1 MCTTP
6 RAPARTGPPELET
19 PRMRFTPS
27 LVLLALAAMPAA
39 AQAPRPVAAPAATAA
54 TAAASSDAFVLDVS
68 HTNVGFRV
76 KHLGINTVN
85 GRFDRFSGSF
95 TWDSTAPALT
105 SVDVTIDAASVD
117 TDIERRDN
125 HLRSS
130 DFFFVDSFPTI
141 TFRSTNVRRVEGNR
155 FRVLGDLTIRGVTKP
170 VVLDAELTGLLRL
183 KSGAEVAAVSA
194 KTTINRFDYGLAWNR
209 LTEGVANVAPE
220 VEIVLDIEARKAAPA
235 ATSAP

>member
-1 MCTTP
+1 
-6 RAPARTGPPELET
+6 
-19 PRMRFTPS
+19 MRFTSS
-27 LVLLALAAMPAA
+27 LVLLTLAALPAA
-39 AQAPRPVAAPAATAA
+39 AQAPRPSATPVAT
-54 TAAASSDAFVLDVS
+54 TAAAPSDAFVLDVS
-68 HTNVGFRV
+68 HTNVQFRV
-76 KHLGINTVN
+76 KHLGINTVT

-95 TWDSTAPALT
+95 TWDSTAPALG

-194 KTTINRFDYGLAWNR
+194 RTTINRFDYGLAWNR

-220 VEIVLDIEARKAAPA
+220 VEIVLNIEARKAAPA

>member
-1 MCTTP
+1 
-6 RAPARTGPPELET
+6 
-19 PRMRFTPS
+19 MRFTSS
-27 LVLLALAAMPAA
+27 LVLLTLAVLPAA
-39 AQAPRPVAAPAATAA
+39 AQAPRPSATPVATTTAAP
-54 TAAASSDAFVLDVS
+54 SDAFVLDVS
-68 HTNVGFRV
+68 HTNVQFRV
-76 KHLGINTVN
+76 KHLGINTVT

-95 TWDSTAPALT
+95 TWDSTAPALG

-194 KTTINRFDYGLAWNR
+194 RTTINRFDYGLAWNR

-220 VEIVLDIEARKAAPA
+220 VEIVLNIEARKAAPA

>member
-1 MCTTP
+1 
-6 RAPARTGPPELET
+6 
-19 PRMRFTPS
+19 MRFTSS
-27 LVLLALAAMPAA
+27 LVLLTLAALPAA
-39 AQAPRPVAAPAATAA
+39 AQAPRPSATPVATTTAAP
-54 TAAASSDAFVLDVS
+54 SDAFVLDVS
-68 HTNVGFRV
+68 HTNVQFRV
-76 KHLGINTVN
+76 KHLGINTVT

-95 TWDSTAPALT
+95 TWDSTAPALG

-194 KTTINRFDYGLAWNR
+194 RTTINRFDYGLAWNR

-220 VEIVLDIEARKAAPA
+220 VEIVLNIEARKAAPA